1 MTNSVIL
8 LVTIFL
14 FVNLVNC
21 IDFPKD
27 IPQCKNDDQ
36 SCLQQAIDEVVHNHF
51 SGHRGLHLIPIDPLK
66 IRSMLIAQNSE
77 SPVSITLKFTEFLLI
92 GFKNMK
98 VYSSSG
104 FKKDIMNS
112 NFEVDVKIPSLVL
125 TGPYEIKGRVL
136 VLPITGH
143 GQSNLTLE
151 NVDAKIKLLGHPETK
166 DGEEYFHLTK
176 VKLDFDITRLRVNFE
191 NLFNGDKALGDN
203 MNLFIN
209 ENWKEIFA
217 EINQSI
223 AEAISEVLLIAIQG
237 PFSAIPYRKLFLP

>member
-1 MTNSVIL
+1 
-8 LVTIFL
+8 
-14 FVNLVNC
+14 
-21 IDFPKD
+21 
-27 IPQCKNDDQ
+27 
-36 SCLQQAIDEVVHNHF
+36 
-51 SGHRGLHLIPIDPLK
+51 
-66 IRSMLIAQNSE
+66 
-77 SPVSITLKFTEFLLI
+77 
-92 GFKNMK
+92 
-98 VYSSSG
+98 
-104 FKKDIMNS
+104 MNS

-143 GQSNLTLE
+143 GQSNLTLGKLPAIKSNWKHLKLYLFSE

-237 PFSAIPYRKLFLP
+237 PFSAIPYRKLFLPWNNLN